1 MVFGCVWI
9 WDILWGCD
17 LQYWHMNRDMYII
30 IICTMGCIKITF
42 DIWEL
47 VRYGYI
53 FKSVRAVMYTYK
65 YISFSFWPLLW
76 PPVVLWMVDQEFCSY
91 CTCGEMRV
99 CVCCG
104 FYMWHIYIYVY
115 IQITSPCFNMWWYI
129 YIYNVYFPIQVDI
142 GKFQLCH
149 LCSHMM
155 FVAYTFLYG
164 FVLNINGN
172 SRVLKWRYCTIEGH
186 ILGVYPLTEALH
198 RP

>member
-76 PPVVLWMVDQEFCSY
+76 PTVVLWMVDQEFCSY

-99 CVCCG
+99 CVLW
-104 FYMWHIYIYVY
+104 FLYVTYIYMFTFKLHHLVSICDDIYIY
-115 IQITSPCFNMWWYI
+115 IQCIFPHSSWHRQVPTLSPMQSHDVRCL
-129 YIYNVYFPIQVDI
+129 YFPIWFCLKYQWE
-142 GKFQLCH
+142 FQGPK
-149 LCSHMM
+149 ME
-155 FVAYTFLYG
+155 VLYHRRPYFG
-164 FVLNINGN
+164 GI
-172 SRVLKWRYCTIEGH
+172 SPYRS
-186 ILGVYPLTEALH
+186 LT
-198 RP
+198 

>member
-76 PPVVLWMVDQEFCSY
+76 PTVVLWMVDQEFCSY

-99 CVCCG
+99 CVLW
-104 FYMWHIYIYVY
+104 FLYVTYIYICLHSNYITLFQYVM
-115 IQITSPCFNMWWYI
+115 IYI
-129 YIYNVYFPIQVDI
+129 YIYTMYISPFKLTSASSNFVTYAVTW
-142 GKFQLCH
+142 
-149 LCSHMM
+149 CSLLILSYM
-155 FVAYTFLYG
+155 
-164 FVLNINGN
+164 VL
-172 SRVLKWRYCTIEGH
+172 S
-186 ILGVYPLTEALH
+186 
-198 RP
+198 

>member
-1 MVFGCVWI
+1 
-9 WDILWGCD
+9 
-17 LQYWHMNRDMYII
+17 
-30 IICTMGCIKITF
+30 
-42 DIWEL
+42 
-47 VRYGYI
+47 
-53 FKSVRAVMYTYK
+53 
-65 YISFSFWPLLW
+65 
-76 PPVVLWMVDQEFCSY
+76 MVDQEFCSY

-99 CVCCG
+99 CVLW
-104 FYMWHIYIYVY
+104 FLYVTYIYIYIYMFTFKLHHLVS
-115 IQITSPCFNMWWYI
+115 ICDDI